1 MRGLTITAAL
11 WTCCLIECLAAVGLV
26 VAVAQ
31 RTPSNH
37 IGVDPRWL
45 GLVVLPAIIIIS
57 VGIWRHVRA
66 APVLA
71 CTLVTLLFAVAL
83 VLVDQLNLLVQYDE
97 WLRRGMP
104 PSPLQ

>member
-1 MRGLTITAAL
+1 M
-11 WTCCLIECLAAVGLV
+11 WTCCLIECITAGALAIAVL
-26 VAVAQ
+26 Q
-31 RTPSNH
+31 RAPSNH

-45 GLVVLPAIIIIS
+45 GLVLLPAIMIIG
-57 VGIWRHVRA
+57 VGTWRHARA
-66 APVLA
+66 TPVLA

-83 VLVDQLNLLVQYDE
+83 VLVDQMNLLVQYDE